1 MHKSENVTGCCW
13 LVLSYQANTLV
24 AEINSISLTKQ
35 QGVTSKMAAP
45 PSVRLPHREADGD
58 TATLVYKTPKMSS
71 PFIYK
76 LAICAA

>member
-1 MHKSENVTGCCW
+1 
-13 LVLSYQANTLV
+13 
-24 AEINSISLTKQ
+24 
-35 QGVTSKMAAP
+35 MAAP
-45 PSVRLPHREADGD
+45 PSVRLPRREADGD